1 MIPLNKGFP
10 DDIIDLSFLKE
21 IKPESLTKDDGV
33 IKYLV
38 KAGKD
43 IVSPLQPPKK
53 GATTKVK
60 YEGRKLDGDLLTKP
74 ELRFIS

>member
-1 MIPLNKGFP
+1 MIPLNKSLP
-10 DDIIDLSFLKE
+10 DDIIDLSFLKD
-21 IKPESLTKDDGV
+21 IKPEVLTKDDGV

-43 IVSPLQPPKK
+43 IIPPLQPPKK

-60 YEGRKLDGDLLTKP
+60 YEGRKIDGDLLTKP
-74 ELRFIS
+74 ELRYIS